1 LPYNGTIYGKKD
13 HSEREA
19 DVMIKSMTGFGR
31 FEEITDDYKISVEMK
46 AVNHRY
52 LDLSIKM
59 PKKFNYFEAGIRTL
73 LKDYIQRGKVDV
85 FISYEDYTE
94 GRLCLKYNSGLAAE
108 YMDAYRKMAEQ
119 FGLPNTV
126 TVNDLARCPE
136 VFTMEQAPDDEEEM
150 WKVLSHA
157 VREAAERF
165 VNTRTLE
172 GENLKNDLLGKLDYM
187 ERLVSEVEERSPQVI
202 SEYRIKLED
211 KIRELLASAA
221 IDENR
226 IATEVTIFA
235 DKICVD
241 EETVR
246 LRSHISNTRKELTE
260 GGSIGR
266 KLDFIAQEM
275 NREAN
280 TILSKAND
288 LEISQRAI
296 ALKTEVE
303 KVREQIQNIE

>member
-1 LPYNGTIYGKKD
+1 
-13 HSEREA
+13 
-19 DVMIKSMTGFGR
+19 MIKSMTGFGR
-31 FEEITDDYKISVEMK
+31 FETVTDEYKISVEMK

-59 PKKFNYFEAGIRTL
+59 PKKFNFFEAGIRNL
-73 LKDYIQRGKVDV
+73 LKKYIQRGKVDV
-85 FISYEDYTE
+85 FITYEDYTE
-94 GRLCLKYNSGLAAE
+94 TKVCLKYNSALAAE
-108 YMDAYRKMAEQ
+108 YMDYFARMEEQ
-119 FGLPNTV
+119 FHIPNDVTV
-126 TVNDLARCPE
+126 TALSRCPE
-136 VFTMEQAPDDEEEM
+136 VLSMEEVPEDEEHM
-150 WKVLSHA
+150 WKLLSETIE
-157 VREAAERF
+157 EAARRF
-165 VNTRTLE
+165 VDTRVTE
-172 GENLKNDLLGKLDYM
+172 GENLKADLLGKLDYM
-187 ERLVSEVEERSPQVI
+187 TELVEFIEERSPRI
-202 SEYRIKLED
+202 IEEYRAKLED
-211 KIRELLASAA
+211 KVKELLATAA
-221 IDENR
+221 IDEGR

-246 LRSHISNTRKELTE
+246 LRSHIENTKAELTA

-288 LEISQRAI
+288 LEISDKAI
-296 ALKTEVE
+296 ALKTEIE